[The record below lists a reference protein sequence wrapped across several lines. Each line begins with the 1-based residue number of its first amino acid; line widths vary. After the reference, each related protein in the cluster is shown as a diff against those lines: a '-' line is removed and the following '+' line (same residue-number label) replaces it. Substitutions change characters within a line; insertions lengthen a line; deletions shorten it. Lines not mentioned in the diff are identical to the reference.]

1 MSATSVVAELTK
13 IDALPGAKVEPS
25 VSDGDVDA
33 HTGNDAL
40 GMSGHV
46 VTSLKCML
54 VVGCILW
61 NKSVINAFQIF
72 TDRWIPILTN
82 A

>member
-25 VSDGDVDA
+25 VSDGNVDA

>member
-1 MSATSVVAELTK
+1 MSAASVIAELAK
-13 IDALPGAKVEPS
+13 VDALPDAKVES
-25 VSDGDVDA
+25 SIGDRNIDA

-40 GMSGHV
+40 GMCGHI

-72 TDRWIPILTN
+72 TN
-82 A
+82 